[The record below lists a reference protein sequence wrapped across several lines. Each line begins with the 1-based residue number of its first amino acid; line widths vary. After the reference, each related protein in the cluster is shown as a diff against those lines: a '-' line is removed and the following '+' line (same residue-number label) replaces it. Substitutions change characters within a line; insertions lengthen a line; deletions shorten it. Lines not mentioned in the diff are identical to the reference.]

1 MAQKRCPE
9 LTVMSGIAIIFVL
22 LIHACGSCLGFLYPG
37 MGYED
42 ADVFLRTLNNLVTP
56 AVPMFLFASGFKYA
70 LHDTDTPYWTFL
82 KKRLPRVLMSFFI
95 INTFFWIIDPI
106 IWMDHFDP
114 ILLCKT
120 YISSWWG
127 NTVAYPLWY
136 IPMYC
141 CVIIS
146 CPLVCRVVKKSWIR
160 FYYILAVGCAQRLL
174 AVKIPLLGR
183 YPFLF
188 VSYPTF
194 FELGIMAHNFDFYSK
209 LKERPWIP
217 CSYIII
223 VIVLSVC
230 WPNLSRNALV
240 LYALFSVVGTL
251 SYYGASI
258 LLSRSRVLSWL
269 SAYSYP
275 LFLLHEPVIGRL
287 SGAALKAL
295 IIAASPNY
303 VILWFFFTLFMTI
316 LLIKLFML
324 LNLDTVLWKFSLRTK
339 ENAVANKKGI

>member
-22 LIHACGSCLGFLYPG
+22 LIHACGSCLGYLYPG

-70 LHDTDTPYWTFL
+70 LHDTGTPYRTFL

-95 INTFFWIIDPI
+95 INTFFWIIDSI

-120 YISSWWG
+120 YISSWLG

-160 FYYILAVGCAQRLL
+160 FLLYLAVGCAQRLL

-194 FELGIMAHNFDFYSK
+194 FELGIMAHDYDFPSK
-209 LKERPWIP
+209 LKRNLYFPLL
-217 CSYIII
+217 YGGI
-223 VIVLSVC
+223 VICLSVFA
-230 WPNLSRNALV
+230 PSLSRAAYVQYIFICVFGV
-240 LYALFSVVGTL
+240 LAYYSISLFLCGNKP
-251 SYYGASI
+251 
-258 LLSRSRVLSWL
+258 LSWL
-269 SAYSYP
+269 GAYSYP
-275 LFLLHEPVIGRL
+275 IFLLHEPVIGRFISL
-287 SGAALKAL
+287 LLKDFGMNTPVIFVALWITGVL
-295 IIAASPNY
+295 ILT
-303 VILWFFFTLFMTI
+303 V
-316 LLIKLFML
+316 LLIKLFEL
-324 LNLDTVLWKFSLRTK
+324 IKADSVLWKYSL
-339 ENAVANKKGI
+339 NKK